1 MNTQDIWSI
10 AGAIIASIGGAGVII
25 CAVSGFV
32 CNRIAKHLDAKYEQ
46 RLNKELEKYKVE
58 LERNRHITKTQFDKE
73 FEIYHQLSK
82 SFFSMIVKLSS
93 FTEGTLELKDAPKE
107 NRDIKINE
115 FMRMVEVT
123 SAAQN
128 ALYENAAFIPKDIFE
143 QHDAIYSKANDLFW
157 LYEKR
162 MQEYAFKKLDFDALV
177 TDEDKAVIKEIEKE
191 FSSVNAKLREY
202 LSTLWNA
209 SWAKSLQKRWRI
221 LNDKYAVSWYNKS
234 NQSCTGSCPF
244 EGGNRNVT
252 GN

>member
-143 QHDAIYSKANDLFW
+143 QYDVIYSKANDLFW

-202 LSTLWNA
+202 LSTL
-209 SWAKSLQKRWRI
+209 SI
-221 LNDKYAVSWYNKS
+221 V
-234 NQSCTGSCPF
+234 
-244 EGGNRNVT
+244 E
-252 GN
+252 

>member
-143 QHDAIYSKANDLFW
+143 QYDVINSKANDLFW

-202 LSTLWNA
+202 LSTL
-209 SWAKSLQKRWRI
+209 SI
-221 LNDKYAVSWYNKS
+221 V
-234 NQSCTGSCPF
+234 
-244 EGGNRNVT
+244 E
-252 GN
+252 